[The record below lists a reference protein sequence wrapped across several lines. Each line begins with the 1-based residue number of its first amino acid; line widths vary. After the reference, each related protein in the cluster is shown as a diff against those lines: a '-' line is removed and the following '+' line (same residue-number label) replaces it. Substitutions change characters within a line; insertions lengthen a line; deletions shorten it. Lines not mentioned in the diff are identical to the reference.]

1 MPLRKA
7 GMTTNEP
14 VSNIVRRPGSVTLV
28 VVLTIISGILT
39 LLGGLFLLLL
49 GGAATLDRLNVSGGA
64 VLFFG
69 ILYLIL
75 GIITIIVGIGLRN
88 GSRLARML
96 VTILMVIDIISAIT
110 SLIWFQTS
118 QTVTSSIIAIIV
130 SVIVLALLWNRRASE
145 FFAA

>member
-1 MPLRKA
+1 
-7 GMTTNEP
+7 
-14 VSNIVRRPGSVTLV
+14 VGS
-28 VVLTIISGILT
+28 SCSSS
-39 LLGGLFLLLL
+39 
-49 GGAATLDRLNVSGGA
+49 AARQLDRLNVSGGA
-64 VLFFG
+64 VVIFG
-69 ILYLIL
+69 ILYLIF

-88 GSRLARML
+88 GSRLARLL

-118 QTVTSSIIAIIV
+118 QTLTSGIIAIIV

>member
-1 MPLRKA
+1 
-7 GMTTNEP
+7 MTTNEP
-14 VSNIVRRPGSVTLV
+14 VSNIVHRPGSVTLV

-75 GIITIIVGIGLRN
+75 GISRSSSVS
-88 GSRLARML
+88 GSA
-96 VTILMVIDIISAIT
+96 TDPG
-110 SLIWFQTS
+110 WP
-118 QTVTSSIIAIIV
+118 
-130 SVIVLALLWNRRASE
+130 E
-145 FFAA
+145 C

>member
-1 MPLRKA
+1 V
-7 GMTTNEP
+7 TTNEP
-14 VSNIVRRPGSVTLV
+14 VSNIVHRPGSVTLV

-75 GIITIIVGIGLRN
+75 GISRSSSVS
-88 GSRLARML
+88 GSA
-96 VTILMVIDIISAIT
+96 TDPGSP
-110 SLIWFQTS
+110 
-118 QTVTSSIIAIIV
+118 
-130 SVIVLALLWNRRASE
+130 E
-145 FFAA
+145 C